1 MIGQADLLQRLSR
14 TVAKTVMITGPEH
27 WGKKTLLRHL
37 FKKEEAVYE
46 IAGNAASFR
55 ETLERIYQTM
65 RPTIYLIPDIDKAN
79 QTIQNLLLK
88 VLEEPPT
95 SARFFLTSSGPVL
108 QTIVSRCLCFRM
120 QPYLHTNAE
129 LAGIECPPQLMG
141 MFSSPGELIALKFPG
156 VEDVI
161 MALLEL
167 KEDFDNRT
175 LAFILKKCKD
185 LNWKLKESGVG
196 LYQFR
201 ILVYHIF
208 GDSQSLEWLRGQPE
222 DGVAYVRTQFFI
234 NLWMER
240 QVLAQ

>member
-1 MIGQADLLQRLSR
+1 
-14 TVAKTVMITGPEH
+14 
-27 WGKKTLLRHL
+27 
-37 FKKEEAVYE
+37 
-46 IAGNAASFR
+46 
-55 ETLERIYQTM
+55 
-65 RPTIYLIPDIDKAN
+65 
-79 QTIQNLLLK
+79 
-88 VLEEPPT
+88 
-95 SARFFLTSSGPVL
+95 
-108 QTIVSRCLCFRM
+108 
-120 QPYLHTNAE
+120 
-129 LAGIECPPQLMG
+129 MG

-167 KEDFDNRT
+167 REDFESRT

-185 LNWKLKESGVG
+185 LNWKLKECGVG

-208 GDSQSLEWLRGQPE
+208 GDSQSLEWLRCQPE